1 MEDIFREVALVD
13 LRVGVPLV
21 DLGVLRAVDQDFLLA
36 AVPVDQE
43 AEARVALAVVQVA
56 LAVVQVAQAV
66 VQVDRAVAQE
76 AQEVAQEAQEVVR
89 EAREVVAQEAR
100 EAEALEVQEAL
111 LFREVLVALE
121 VLAALGDLVVPV
133 EVLLLQLLM
142 TAVEL
147 ML

>member
-1 MEDIFREVALVD
+1 MD

-36 AVPVDQE
+36 VVPVDQE
-43 AEARVALAVVQVA
+43 AGALEDLAGVQVG
-56 LAVVQVAQAV
+56 QAV
-66 VQVDRAVAQE
+66 VR
-76 AQEVAQEAQEVVR
+76 VV
-89 EAREVVAQEAR
+89 REVVAQEAR

-111 LFREVLVALE
+111 PVQVFLLVLLAREALLALVALE
-121 VLAALGDLVVPV
+121 ALGDLVVPV
-133 EVLLLQLLM
+133 EVILLQLLI

>member
-1 MEDIFREVALVD
+1 MALVD

-36 AVPVDQE
+36 VVPVDQE
-43 AEARVALAVVQVA
+43 AGALEDLAGVQVG
-56 LAVVQVAQAV
+56 QAV
-66 VQVDRAVAQE
+66 VQEALEAVVQE
-76 AQEVAQEAQEVVR
+76 AL
-89 EAREVVAQEAR
+89 EVVAQEAR

-111 LFREVLVALE
+111 LVQEVLLVLLALE
-121 VLAALGDLVVPV
+121 VLAALEALGALGDLVVPV
-133 EVLLLQLLM
+133 EVFLLQLLM

>member
-1 MEDIFREVALVD
+1 MEEVFREEALVD

-36 AVPVDQE
+36 VVPVDQE
-43 AEARVALAVVQVA
+43 VGALEDLAEVHVGRAVV
-56 LAVVQVAQAV
+56 L
-66 VQVDRAVAQE
+66 
-76 AQEVAQEAQEVVR
+76 

-111 LFREVLVALE
+111 PVQVVLLVLLALEALLALVALE
-121 VLAALGDLVVPV
+121 ALGDLVVPV
-133 EVLLLQLLM
+133 EVILLQLLM

>member
-1 MEDIFREVALVD
+1 MEEIFREVALVD

-36 AVPVDQE
+36 VVPVDQE
-43 AEARVALAVVQVA
+43 AGALEDLAGVQVG
-56 LAVVQVAQAV
+56 QAV
-66 VQVDRAVAQE
+66 V
-76 AQEVAQEAQEVVR
+76 
-89 EAREVVAQEAR
+89 REVVAQEAREAEAR

-111 LFREVLVALE
+111 LFREALE
-121 VLAALGDLVVPV
+121 ALEALVALGDLVVPV
-133 EVLLLQLLM
+133 EVFLLQLLM

>member
-1 MEDIFREVALVD
+1 VALVD

-36 AVPVDQE
+36 VVPVDQE
-43 AEARVALAVVQVA
+43 VGALEDLAGVQVG
-56 LAVVQVAQAV
+56 QAV
-66 VQVDRAVAQE
+66 VR
-76 AQEVAQEAQEVVR
+76 VV
-89 EAREVVAQEAR
+89 REVVAQEAR

-111 LFREVLVALE
+111 PVQVVLLVLLALEALLALVALE
-121 VLAALGDLVVPV
+121 ALGDLVVPV
-133 EVLLLQLLM
+133 EVILLQLLM

>member
-1 MEDIFREVALVD
+1 VD

-36 AVPVDQE
+36 VVPVDPE
-43 AEARVALAVVQVA
+43 MGALEDLAGVQVG
-56 LAVVQVAQAV
+56 QAV
-66 VQVDRAVAQE
+66 VR
-76 AQEVAQEAQEVVR
+76 VVR
-89 EAREVVAQEAR
+89 EVVARVVREVVAQEAR

-111 LFREVLVALE
+111 PVQVVLLVLLALEALLALVALE
-121 VLAALGDLVVPV
+121 ALGDLVVPV
-133 EVLLLQLLM
+133 EVILLQLLM

>member
-21 DLGVLRAVDQDFLLA
+21 DLGVLRAVDQDFPSA
-36 AVPVDQE
+36 VVPVDQE
-43 AEARVALAVVQVA
+43 AGALEDLAGVQVG
-56 LAVVQVAQAV
+56 QA
-66 VQVDRAVAQE
+66 
-76 AQEVAQEAQEVVR
+76 VVR

-111 LFREVLVALE
+111 LFQEVLLVLLALE
-121 VLAALGDLVVPV
+121 VLAALEALGDLVVPV
-133 EVLLLQLLM
+133 EVFLLQLLM

>member
-1 MEDIFREVALVD
+1 MEEIFREKALVD

-36 AVPVDQE
+36 VVPVDQE
-43 AEARVALAVVQVA
+43 AGALEDLAGVQVG
-56 LAVVQVAQAV
+56 QAV
-66 VQVDRAVAQE
+66 VR
-76 AQEVAQEAQEVVR
+76 VV
-89 EAREVVAQEAR
+89 REVVAQEAR

-111 LFREVLVALE
+111 PVQVVLLVLLALEALLALVALE
-121 VLAALGDLVVPV
+121 ALGDLVVPV
-133 EVLLLQLLM
+133 EVILLQLLM